1 MKLKNI
7 NPFELHVEKIALAIV
22 GLFLLYVVWAYIL
35 SDRFPGADSIEKDV
49 LSIAKRVEDKLDDP
63 APEVLTKFQVPEY
76 AEEFIADVNQPLTPA
91 SPVDGVGSS
100 QLAVAVVSSFGI
112 DLEGDIG
119 PTEGQPEY
127 RPLKVP
133 APVEVAARSEL
144 VTLDPTEEPEIIQ
157 AIGGRPPYDKAVA
170 SIAARFDVA
179 SMLEQIQPQA
189 GDMNVTPLPI
199 PDAWMREAFVVLDV
213 QVERREQLADG
224 TWSQPT
230 LLPPM
235 PGRLTFR
242 GQLGQVTR
250 QNAMQYIDAVRQ
262 QQSKVVQP
270 QGYLLKNAVWNPP
283 SLSEPENQTSDG
295 EAEPGDVNNQTAEQ
309 IRRLEARIRQ
319 LQTQVTRLTRQ
330 RQQMQQAGR
339 DTSRI
344 DTQIASSSTD
354 IRTLEAQIRQL
365 QQGRTAEPDMLPDP
379 RFQDEPGIRRPVPG
393 RNGMVAPGVES
404 FTGSL
409 LSQATLDVWSQDL
422 TAEPGKT
429 YQYRVRIVTTNPL
442 FGRALPE
449 SQQQLRDQFALLGEW
464 SAWSDSVETH
474 QMRYFWVVGGAEGR
488 GSLELEL
495 WRFHDGIWKSAE
507 VNVSPGDPIGL
518 PNTPWKLL
526 AGEIAP
532 AIGNLG
538 NVPPLPAV
546 DPTAGPI
553 DFSTG
558 LYVVDVR
565 FDHMKLRRFGG
576 VADRTYQLVYTENG
590 KKLMTKFRA
599 NRDAVEKAKTR
610 LLGEGAF
617 MTAAERL
624 QKQREAYAERQRRRA
639 EQNGEPGLRPDDRFG
654 PDDRMPPDMVL
665 PPGLR

>member
-7 NPFELHVEKIALAIV
+7 NPFEMHVEKIAFAIV
-22 GLFLLYVVWAYIL
+22 GLFLLYVAWAYIL
-35 SDRFPGADSIEKDV
+35 SDRFPGVDSIEKDV
-49 LSIAKRVEDKLDDP
+49 LSIAKRVEGKLDDP
-63 APEVLTKFQVPEY
+63 APEVLTTFQVPEY
-76 AEEFIADVNQPLTPA
+76 AEEFTAEVNQPLTPL

-112 DLEGDIG
+112 DLEADFD
-119 PTEGQPEY
+119 PPDGQPEY

-133 APVEVAARSEL
+133 APVEVAVRSEL

-170 SIAARFDVA
+170 SIAARLDIA
-179 SMLEQIQPQA
+179 AMLEQIQPQA
-189 GDMNVTPLPI
+189 GELAVTPLAI

-213 QVERREQLADG
+213 QVERREQLTDG
-224 TWSQPT
+224 AWSQPT

-262 QQSKVVQP
+262 QQSRLVQP

-283 SLSEPENQTSDG
+283 SLIEPVDETPG
-295 EAEPGDVNNQTAEQ
+295 EEAEPGDVPNPSTEQ
-309 IRRLEARIRQ
+309 IRRLEARVRQ
-319 LQTQVTRLTRQ
+319 LQTQVTRLSRQ
-330 RQQMQQAGR
+330 REQMQQAGR

-344 DTQIASSSTD
+344 DTRIASFSTD
-354 IRTLEAQIRQL
+354 IRTLEGQILQL
-365 QQGRTAEPDMLPDP
+365 QQGRAFEPDMLPDE
-379 RFQDEPGIRRPVPG
+379 RFRDEPGIRPVPG
-393 RNGMVAPGVES
+393 RGGIVAPGVES

-429 YQYRVRIVTTNPL
+429 YQYRVCIVTTNPL

-474 QMRYFWVVGGAEGR
+474 QMQYFWVMGGAEGR

-518 PNTPWKLL
+518 PNLPWKLL
-526 AGEIAP
+526 AGR
-532 AIGNLG
+532 
-538 NVPPLPAV
+538 
-546 DPTAGPI
+546 DPTGDREPAQ
-553 DFSTG
+553 
-558 LYVVDVR
+558 
-565 FDHMKLRRFGG
+565 RRA
-576 VADRTYQLVYTENG
+576 VADRRPHSRT
-590 KKLMTKFRA
+590 
-599 NRDAVEKAKTR
+599 DR
-610 LLGEGAF
+610 LLDRTSRCRCEIRSC
-617 MTAAERL
+617 AASPIRG
-624 QKQREAYAERQRRRA
+624 R
-639 EQNGEPGLRPDDRFG
+639 GG
-654 PDDRMPPDMVL
+654 
-665 PPGLR
+665 